1 MNSSTDFS
9 IGLWLSGFG
18 HAVLISSV
26 LVGSFFG
33 SKILAPIPTSL
44 TTKARFLSEKEYS
57 AKLFLGRDESLK
69 VTAIS
74 ELQSTDG
81 SALISLKH
89 NNTKIGVNG
98 EQLVG
103 DESTSEIISN
113 SVGIKSRDLSEVELN
128 LKKDLE
134 KPGLMLSDSSLND
147 VLSGKRETKTVLPAE
162 RKTLFESET
171 LKPLLTDLL
180 SKEEASLQ
188 SSKEL
193 YQNLPVI
200 KISDEIIKEAFE
212 NDSSNDLV
220 EKKMLQGIL
229 EPAVGECF
237 NFDLVGQEPDILK
250 ADILVSFSLKE
261 NGKPIISSISFDSFS
276 GGDYMTASK
285 LFDAARRAII
295 RCGLKG
301 YQLPKS
307 KYSYWKN
314 VEARFNLKG
323 MSLK

>member
-1 MNSSTDFS
+1 M
-9 IGLWLSGFG
+9 
-18 HAVLISSV
+18 LISSV

-33 SKILAPIPTSL
+33 SKILVPIPTSL
-44 TTKARFLSEKEYS
+44 TTKVSFLSEKEFS
-57 AKLFLGRDESLK
+57 AKLFLERDEFLK

-74 ELQSTDG
+74 ELQSTNG

-89 NNTKIGVNG
+89 NNTKIGVNSD
-98 EQLVG
+98 QLVD

-113 SVGIKSRDLSEVELN
+113 SVEIKSRELSDVELN
-128 LKKDLE
+128 LNMVSE
-134 KPGLMLSDSSLND
+134 KPELMLSDSSLND
-147 VLSGKRETKTVLPAE
+147 VLLWKRETKTVSPAE
-162 RKTLFESET
+162 RKTLFLSET
-171 LKPLLTDLL
+171 LKPLLTEPL

-200 KISDEIIKEAFE
+200 KISDKIIKEAFE
-212 NDSSNDLV
+212 NDMSNDLGV
-220 EKKMLQGIL
+220 KKMLQGIL
-229 EPAVGECF
+229 EPAVEKCY
-237 NFDLVGQEPDILK
+237 NRERISQDILNTN
-250 ADILVSFSLKE
+250 ILVSFSLKE
-261 NGKPIISSISFDSFS
+261 NGKPIISSINFESFS

-285 LFDAARRAII
+285 LFDAARSAII

-301 YQLPKS
+301 YQLPNGQ
-307 KYSYWKN
+307 YSYWKK

>member
-1 MNSSTDFS
+1 MNSITNFS

-26 LVGSFFG
+26 LLGGFFG

-44 TTKARFLSEKEYS
+44 TIKARFLSEKEY
-57 AKLFLGRDESLK
+57 
-69 VTAIS
+69 
-74 ELQSTDG
+74 
-81 SALISLKH
+81 
-89 NNTKIGVNG
+89 NTKIGVNG

-113 SVGIKSRDLSEVELN
+113 SVGIKSRDLSKVELN

-147 VLSGKRETKTVLPAE
+147 VLLGKRETKTVLPAE

-301 YQLPKS
+301 YQLPNS

>member
-1 MNSSTDFS
+1 M
-9 IGLWLSGFG
+9 
-18 HAVLISSV
+18 
-26 LVGSFFG
+26 
-33 SKILAPIPTSL
+33 
-44 TTKARFLSEKEYS
+44 
-57 AKLFLGRDESLK
+57 
-69 VTAIS
+69 
-74 ELQSTDG
+74 
-81 SALISLKH
+81 
-89 NNTKIGVNG
+89 
-98 EQLVG
+98 VG

-113 SVGIKSRDLSEVELN
+113 SVGIKSRDLSKVELN

-147 VLSGKRETKTVLPAE
+147 VLLGKRETKTVLPAE
-162 RKTLFESET
+162 RKTLFVSET
-171 LKPLLTDLL
+171 LKPLVTDLL

>member
-1 MNSSTDFS
+1 MF
-9 IGLWLSGFG
+9 
-18 HAVLISSV
+18 
-26 LVGSFFG
+26 
-33 SKILAPIPTSL
+33 
-44 TTKARFLSEKEYS
+44 
-57 AKLFLGRDESLK
+57 
-69 VTAIS
+69 
-74 ELQSTDG
+74 
-81 SALISLKH
+81 
-89 NNTKIGVNG
+89 
-98 EQLVG
+98 QL
-103 DESTSEIISN
+103 
-113 SVGIKSRDLSEVELN
+113 L
-128 LKKDLE
+128 
-134 KPGLMLSDSSLND
+134 
-147 VLSGKRETKTVLPAE
+147 
-162 RKTLFESET
+162 
-171 LKPLLTDLL
+171 
-180 SKEEASLQ
+180 
-188 SSKEL
+188 
-193 YQNLPVI
+193 
-200 KISDEIIKEAFE
+200 IKEAFE

-237 NFDLVGQEPDILK
+237 KFDLVGQEPDILK

>member
-1 MNSSTDFS
+1 M
-9 IGLWLSGFG
+9 
-18 HAVLISSV
+18 
-26 LVGSFFG
+26 
-33 SKILAPIPTSL
+33 
-44 TTKARFLSEKEYS
+44 
-57 AKLFLGRDESLK
+57 
-69 VTAIS
+69 
-74 ELQSTDG
+74 
-81 SALISLKH
+81 
-89 NNTKIGVNG
+89 
-98 EQLVG
+98 
-103 DESTSEIISN
+103 
-113 SVGIKSRDLSEVELN
+113 GIKSRDLSEVELN

-147 VLSGKRETKTVLPAE
+147 VLLGKRETKTVLPAE